1 MKKYLFMLVAVFAM
15 STAAFAQKGVT
26 AFGVQGAYD
35 DLFGQFGIGVKL
47 QHNFAD
53 QFRSEIGGD
62 FFFKKDYV
70 SMIDV
75 NANFHYIVP
84 VASQFNVYPLV
95 GANISFASL
104 DDGVVA
110 LASLGGVD
118 LSKSKTRIGLNLGG
132 GLEYFITDTVKLVG
146 EAKYIVSDNGFS
158 RFGANFGVAFTF

>member
-53 QFRSEIGGD
+53 QFRSEIGTD
-62 FFFKKDYV
+62 LFFKKYDI
-70 SMIDV
+70 SMVDV
-75 NANFHYIVP
+75 NGNFHYIIP
-84 VASQFNVYPLV
+84 VASQFNVYPLA
-95 GANISFASL
+95 GGNIAFFNH
-104 DDGVVA
+104 DIP
-110 LASLGGVD
+110 
-118 LSKSKTRIGLNLGG
+118 TRIGINLGG